1 MIQSICFFRIQRYN
15 ENNEETLINTLV
27 LIIGHLLYDFAFV
40 MKQRPRRKQWILLA
54 VLTALSLIPLYLLR
68 SRIPSVPAGIG
79 IIAYAAILFST
90 IIFSKPLGT
99 SVFMAAAVFACSDIF
114 MVFNILTD
122 SGFLMK
128 LTALLIYYISLL
140 MYGRVLNQ

>member
-1 MIQSICFFRIQRYN
+1 
-15 ENNEETLINTLV
+15 
-27 LIIGHLLYDFAFV
+27 
-40 MKQRPRRKQWILLA
+40 
-54 VLTALSLIPLYLLR
+54 
-68 SRIPSVPAGIG
+68 
-79 IIAYAAILFST
+79 
-90 IIFSKPLGT
+90 
-99 SVFMAAAVFACSDIF
+99 MAAAVFACSDIF